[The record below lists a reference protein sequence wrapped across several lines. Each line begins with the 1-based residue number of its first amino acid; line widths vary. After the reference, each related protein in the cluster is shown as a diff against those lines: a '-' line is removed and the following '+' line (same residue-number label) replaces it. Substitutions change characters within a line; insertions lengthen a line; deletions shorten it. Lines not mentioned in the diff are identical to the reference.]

1 MRTPIVLGLCLAL
14 TLSATAQQASLAPIA
29 LSKRAEKVKTA
40 IGKLS
45 PGGKLSVIPTHGP
58 EEYGALL
65 SSTDNAFTFHDVD
78 TNADVLFRF
87 EDVRKVREGYGGY
100 NNFAHKHV
108 DRTRSRIAIAC
119 VLGGVAVVLG
129 VALALDK
136 S

>member
-1 MRTPIVLGLCLAL
+1 MRTLIVFGLCLAL
-14 TLSATAQQASLAPIA
+14 TVSATAQQAPLAPVS

-40 IGKLS
+40 IGKLH
-45 PGGKLSVIPTHGP
+45 PGDKLSVIPANGA

-65 SSTDNAFTFHDVD
+65 SSTDSAFTFHDVD
-78 TNADVLFRF
+78 TDADVAFRF
-87 EDVRKVREGYGGY
+87 EDVRKVRDGYGGY

-108 DRTRSRIAIAC
+108 DRTRSRIAVAC
-119 VLGGVAVVLG
+119 VLGGLAVVLG